1 MKKSI
6 SLAFSILILF
16 FANAQNNLTVS
27 SQTNMSVDAIL
38 QQHFQGDGVLMSGY
52 PDPTGSFG
60 LTSGKFNNQTTVTY
74 PQIGT
79 FNRNGFTNFPFST
92 GLVMTTGNVSVA
104 AGPNNS
110 TSKAQ
115 PVVPYYNANWLLNY
129 TTGTRVT
136 SAAVLEFDFV
146 ASADTFTFNYIFA
159 SEEYCEYVNSDNVND
174 VFAFRLTGVDPV
186 TFSPTTKNVAVVP
199 GSITASNPN
208 GTPVSIGTIN
218 HGHHYAGT
226 SGPGTSPSNSSYFIC
241 NYGNSNGIQYDGYTT
256 ALSAEAAILA
266 CQIYHMELG
275 ISNVGD
281 TLYDSGVFLEEGSFY
296 SPRVTIDTAW
306 QTSVGVG
313 DTIIQNCRELDLTF
327 TLPYP
332 ARTGYTEII
341 INPINAPGNAVLGQ
355 DYSLTLSNGTPID
368 FSSPSFIYEADST
381 IKRVHVKVLPT
392 AQFPQNNPVKTVKL
406 EIQTQGCSGTGFMNA
421 FQPYKDTIEV
431 YLRANDSIRLRDTVI
446 TRCDS
451 LNTLTVNL
459 VRGVPSFTY
468 HWIDTVGTGIVNDLV
483 VGTDDSTLVTPCKI
497 RQSGTY
503 RVVAS
508 DKWNCM
514 TDTATVQ
521 VNIVPKP
528 TFNLTHSPNKGCV
541 GDSVTLR
548 IQFNPDT
555 SNLHWKLI
563 NDTIIK
569 EDSLDAT
576 PSTIQP
582 VIKHIKLPVPGYY
595 DIALFVESAPGCND
609 SAKYQNAIHVSEYP
623 HADFTF
629 GPEEPS
635 NGEEVF
641 FFNNSTGDDITD
653 YVWNFGDGHSSRDEE
668 PSHTYHLRES
678 EFMTVLLRVSNS
690 DGCSDDTIRVV
701 PVEDHFALFVPS
713 GFTPNTDNKNEIFL
727 PRVNDVVGY
736 EFSIFARTGERIFY
750 TKDPN
755 FGWDGKINGSPAPE
769 GVYVWKIHYARIGTP
784 EEKMVKSGTVTLIR

>member
-6 SLAFSILILF
+6 FLVISILLSVCV
-16 FANAQNNLTVS
+16 NAQVIVQPLYQSSGQSLNPNNHVDTILKHHLEGEGVII
-27 SQTNMSVDAIL
+27 TNGMFNGGI
-38 QQHFQGDGVLMSGY
+38 GY
-52 PDPTGSFG
+52 
-60 LTSGKFNNQTTVTY
+60 TTPGY
-74 PQIGT
+74 IQSRQLGT
-79 FNRNGFTNFPFST
+79 FTSNASSITFDNPT
-92 GLVMTTGNVSVA
+92 GLVMTTGNVAGLQGGTSGVIPYTDTQLRDSTGFNVMNCA
-104 AGPNNS
+104 A
-110 TSKAQ
+110 
-115 PVVPYYNANWLLNY
+115 
-129 TTGTRVT
+129 
-136 SAAVLEFDFV
+136 LEFDFV
-146 ASADTFTFNYIFA
+146 ASADTFAFNYIFA
-159 SEEYCEYVNSDNVND
+159 SSEYPTYACSPYND
-174 VFAFRLTGVDPV
+174 VFAFFLTGVDPAMNYAV
-186 TFSPTTKNVAVVP
+186 TTRNVAIIP
-199 GSITASNPN
+199 GTITSNNPN
-208 GTPVSIGTIN
+208 GIPVTIN
-218 HGHHYAGT
+218 SINSGVGSCGQCSSSSCTGTPGQYVSYYVASPTGNVPYGGHT
-226 SGPGTSPSNSSYFIC
+226 VEL
-241 NYGNSNGIQYDGYTT
+241 T
-256 ALSAEAAILA
+256 AASLILA
-266 CQIYHMELG
+266 CNSYHMKMAIG
-275 ISNVGD
+275 NVGD
-281 TLYDSGVFLEEGSFY
+281 NALDSGVFLEEGSFY
-296 SPRVTIDTAW
+296 SPKVTIEQDW
-306 QTSVGVG
+306 ENDMIGG
-313 DTIIQNCRELDLTF
+313 DALIQNCRDLDLTF
-327 TLPYP
+327 KLPR
-332 ARTGYTEII
+332 AALTSFTEII
-341 INPINAPGNAVLGQ
+341 FNTSGDAVLGQ
-355 DYSLTLSNGTPID
+355 DYSLVMPNGVEV
-368 FSSPSFIYEADST
+368 SAEQNSFPFQEGDT
-381 IKRVHVKVLPT
+381 TQQVHVRILPT
-392 AQFPQNNPVKTVKL
+392 AQFSPDDTVKTVIL
-406 EIQTQGCSGTGFMNA
+406 NITTQGCSSTQYMDGF
-421 FQPYKDTIEV
+421 PRYEEIITL
-431 YLRANDSIRLRDTVI
+431 YLRANDSIRLRDTII

-451 LNTLTVNL
+451 LDTLMVNL

-514 TDTATVQ
+514 TDTAMVQ

-690 DGCSDDTIRVV
+690 DGCSDDTIQVV

-784 EEKMVKSGTVTLIR
+784 EERMVKSGTVTLIR

>member
-6 SLAFSILILF
+6 LLSVCVLMLGVSY
-16 FANAQNNLTVS
+16 AQNNLTVTS
-27 SQTNMSVDAIL
+27 MVGTSVETVL
-38 QQHFQGDGVLMSGY
+38 QQHLAGEGVLLSGCPY
-52 PDPTGSFG
+52 PDINSSFQP
-60 LTSGKFNNQTTVTY
+60 GKFNNQTGSV
-74 PQIGT
+74 QSAQLGT
-79 FNRNGFTNFPFST
+79 FNRNNSSFPFLN
-92 GLVMTTGNVSVA
+92 GIIMTTGNVSVA
-104 AGPNNS
+104 AGPNSGGGSSS
-110 TSKAQ
+110 TIGVSD
-115 PVVPYYNANWLLNY
+115 Y
-129 TTGTRVT
+129 TDSQLSNMMSGLQHC
-136 SAAVLEFDFV
+136 AALEFDFV
-146 ASADTFTFNYIFA
+146 AAADTFAFNYIFA
-159 SEEYCEYVNSDNVND
+159 SEEYPEYACSPFND
-174 VFAFRLTGVDPV
+174 VFAFFLSGPDPLNPTGAIVNR
-186 TFSPTTKNVAVVP
+186 NVAIIP
-199 GSITASNPN
+199 NTISSNYPN
-208 GTPVSIGTIN
+208 GIPVSINSIN
-218 HGHHYAGT
+218 
-226 SGPGTSPSNSSYFIC
+226 SGPGPSYSPSGCTPPNTSGLYSSFYV
-241 NYGNSNGIQYDGYTT
+241 GNPSGVQYDGHTVALT
-256 ALSAEAAILA
+256 AAATILA
-266 CQIYHMELG
+266 CQNYHMKMAIG
-275 ISNVGD
+275 NVTDNG
-281 TLYDSGVFLEEGSFY
+281 YDSGVFLEEGSFY
-296 SPRVTIDTAW
+296 SPKVTMEEEW
-306 QTSVGVG
+306 ENSLMGG
-313 DTIIQNCRELDLTF
+313 DTLIQHCRELDLTF
-327 TLPYP
+327 KLPRP
-332 ARTGYTEII
+332 ALTGYTDII
-341 INPINAPGNAVLGQ
+341 FNTSGNAVLGV
-355 DYSLTLSNGTPID
+355 DYSLVLPDGSEITSTNNTFTYQPGDTLQQ
-368 FSSPSFIYEADST
+368 
-381 IKRVHVKVLPT
+381 VHVKILPT
-392 AQFPQNNPVKTVKL
+392 AQFSSSSQVKIANLDV
-406 EIQTQGCSGTGFMNA
+406 QTQGCSSTQYMDGFP
-421 FQPYKDTIEV
+421 PYSNQKTL
-431 YLRANDSIRLRDTVI
+431 YLRPNDSIRLRDTVI

-451 LNTLTVNL
+451 LDTLTVNL

-468 HWIDTVGTGIVNDLV
+468 HWIDTVGTGIVNDIV

-497 RQSGTY
+497 RQSGSY

-555 SNLHWKLI
+555 SNLHWILI

-678 EFMTVLLRVSNS
+678 AFMTVLLRVSNS

-755 FGWDGKINGSPAPE
+755 FGWDGNINGSPAPE